1 MMKRRFVFA
10 FVVLGCASIGAAQSI
25 VYDNTTTSL
34 NNNHPLLPEW
44 LNDSAEVGDE
54 IWLDGSD
61 REAVELGLIFT
72 NRGTIPNYFDAQV
85 RFRFLDAN
93 DSPAAVFFDSG
104 IIPGMYSPPGLTV
117 YYFAI
122 PHVIVPDR
130 FVWTIQLYNR
140 TGPGN
145 ELGPSYFNPP
155 TVGHSEDFFWRYET
169 GGDWTPYSWGGAPV
183 ANFGAILTAVPEP
196 SMFAALS
203 VGAVAFLRRRRR
215 F

>member
-1 MMKRRFVFA
+1 MTRYFLALVFGIA
-10 FVVLGCASIGAAQSI
+10 LVSASAAQTV

-54 IWLDGSD
+54 IWLDGAE

-72 NRGTIPNYFDAQV
+72 NRGTEPNYFDARV
-85 RFRFLDAN
+85 RFRMLDSN
-93 DSPAAVFFDSG
+93 ESPSDVFFDSG
-104 IIPGMYSPPGLTV
+104 IIPGMYSPAGLTV
-117 YYFAI
+117 YYFSI

-155 TVGHSEDFFWRYET
+155 TVGTSEDFFWRYEQ
-169 GGDWTPYSWGGAPV
+169 GGDWTPYSWGGEPY
-183 ANFGAILTAVPEP
+183 ANFGASLTAVPEP
-196 SMFAALS
+196 SILVGLS
-203 VGAVAFLRRRRR
+203 IAVLAMMRRRKRS
-215 F
+215 